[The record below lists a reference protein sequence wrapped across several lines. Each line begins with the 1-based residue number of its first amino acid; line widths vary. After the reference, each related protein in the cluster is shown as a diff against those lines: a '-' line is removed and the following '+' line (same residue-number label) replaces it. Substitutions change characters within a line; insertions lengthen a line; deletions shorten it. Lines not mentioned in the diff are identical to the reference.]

1 MSKSTGGKQK
11 EILLKDRFSDDSSS
25 QPEIAFRRWLVGEL
39 DSGRMTEGEA
49 RARFHIGEATW
60 WKLLRRWRRLYSSDI
75 PLTLPPMTEKEQRE
89 LEALHKRIKELE
101 KHLEDAKVNNTAL
114 ETLVDVAEQKLRIS
128 IRKKSGPK
136 Q

>member
-1 MSKSTGGKQK
+1 MSNSTGRKQK
-11 EILLKDRFSDDSSS
+11 EILLKDRFSDESST

-39 DSGRMTEGEA
+39 DAGRMTEGEA
-49 RARFHIGEATW
+49 RARFHIGDATW
-60 WKLLRRWRRLYSSDI
+60 WRLIRRWRRLYSSDI

-101 KHLEDAKVNNTAL
+101 KHLEDAKVKNTAL

-128 IRKKSGPK
+128 IRKKSGSK

>member
-1 MSKSTGGKQK
+1 MSKSIKGKQK
-11 EILLKDRFSDDSSS
+11 EILLKDRFSDDSST
-25 QPEIAFRRWLVGEL
+25 QPEVAFRRWLVGEL

-49 RARFHIGEATW
+49 RARFHIGDGTW
-60 WKLLRRWRRLYSSDI
+60 WRLIRRWRKLYSSDI
-75 PLTLPPMTEKEQRE
+75 PLTLPAMTEKEQQE
-89 LEALHKRIKELE
+89 LETLHKRVKELE
-101 KHLEDAKVNNTAL
+101 KHLEDAKVKNTAL